1 MSQATLDLT
10 RIGWPMCLTLSVV
23 FGALGTYGAY
33 INYISK
39 GSDHSIEFYLGARN
53 SQPMLVVAWGLFG
66 TVVGAGL
73 TSTAI
78 LPRQYV
84 GVGQNVF

>member
-1 MSQATLDLT
+1 
-10 RIGWPMCLTLSVV
+10 MCLTVSVV

-53 SQPMLVVAWGLFG
+53 SQPMLAVAWGLFG
-66 TVVGAGL
+66 TVVWCRI
-73 TSTAI
+73 TSTAM
-78 LPRQYV
+78 LLRQYV